1 VWAAAGDLWVFQEW
15 HSRVGGLALLGTGG
29 STEENLD
36 WVGCL
41 GRKLRSELQQYG
53 DQEMGRV
60 VPLKVA
66 Y

>member
-1 VWAAAGDLWVFQEW
+1 MGVFQDW
-15 HSRVGGLALLGTGG
+15 HSRVGGLALFGTGG

-36 WVGCL
+36 WVGRL
-41 GRKLRSELQQYG
+41 GRRLRSNCSNMG
-53 DQEMGRV
+53 DQAMGRV